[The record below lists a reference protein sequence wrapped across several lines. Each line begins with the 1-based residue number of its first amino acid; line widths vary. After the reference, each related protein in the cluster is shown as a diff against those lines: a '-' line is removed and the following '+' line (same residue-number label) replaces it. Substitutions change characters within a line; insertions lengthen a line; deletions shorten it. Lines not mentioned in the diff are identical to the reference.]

1 MKTVQP
7 VFFSQYELIF
17 FPTNIYRIICNFE
30 HRIRRL
36 EEVQKCREMFE
47 N

>member
-17 FPTNIYRIICNFE
+17 FPTNIYRIICNSKIAFDDS
-30 HRIRRL
+30 
-36 EEVQKCREMFE
+36 KKFKSAAKPE